1 MRKLGLYRVL
11 MGSLGVAWALFGVVL
26 LATFFLDQ
34 RPNARPLVPTGP
46 IGHYFVAFTGC
57 AMLGWGSA
65 MIGAAREPA
74 SSTSRTVGT
83 TTAFVLVLMAV
94 VRMFA
99 WAIGD
104 YASWLGDVPRQE
116 ATALL
121 GVALALV
128 WLRPTVADTMTWG
141 ATNRRRRASD
151 RAPGPAPA
159 EAAAAGDPP
168 PGAAPQE
175 AGR

>member
-11 MGSLGVAWALFGVVL
+11 MGSLGVAWVLFGLVL
-26 LATFFLDQ
+26 VATFFLDQ
-34 RPNARPLVPTGP
+34 RPNARLLVPTGP
-46 IGHYFVAFTGC
+46 IGRYFVAFTGC

-65 MIGAAREPA
+65 MIGAAREPD

-83 TTAFVLVLMAV
+83 ATVFVLILMAG

-104 YASWLGDVPRQE
+104 YASWLGEVPRQE

-121 GVALALV
+121 GVALLLV
-128 WLRPTVADTMTWG
+128 WLRPTVADTLVRG

-151 RAPGPAPA
+151 RTSGPAAAGGEPA
-159 EAAAAGDPP
+159 EAAAG
-168 PGAAPQE
+168 E